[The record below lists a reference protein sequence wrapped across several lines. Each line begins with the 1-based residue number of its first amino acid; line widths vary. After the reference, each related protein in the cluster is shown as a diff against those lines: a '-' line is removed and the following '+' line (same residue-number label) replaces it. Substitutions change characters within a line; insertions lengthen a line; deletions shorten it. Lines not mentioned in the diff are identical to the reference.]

1 MIMVM
6 VVFVALVAAM
16 AIVMIVWHDETWIDD
31 VLVDK
36 RRLVTSPSMR
46 QTVDNKRSSTR
57 IRSSV

>member
-36 RRLVTSPSMR
+36 R
-46 QTVDNKRSSTR
+46 SSTR